1 MTTMSLGEQTA
12 EGDVAVLLRIYLE
25 DHLAGAVAGTRRMR
39 RLADAERD
47 SPDGPTLKRLADEI
61 EDDLT
66 ALREVIE
73 HVGVVPRTYKR
84 WLARIVE
91 FIGLLKLNGRL
102 FTRSPLTTLVE
113 VEVML
118 VAARGKLAGWETLRA
133 ALGTPVVGSVHL
145 DDLIEQGRAHLETL
159 AAVHER
165 AAIAALGTVT
175 IS

>member
-1 MTTMSLGEQTA
+1 MTTMALGEKVA
-12 EGDVAVLLRIYLE
+12 EGDVARLLRIYLE
-25 DHLAGAVAGTRRMR
+25 DHLAGAVAGTRRIR
-39 RLADAERD
+39 RLADAERNN
-47 SPDGPTLKRLADEI
+47 PDGPTLKRLADEI

-73 HVGVVPRTYKR
+73 HLGVVPRAYKR

-91 FIGLLKLNGRL
+91 FVGLLKLNGRL

-133 ALGTPVVGSVHL
+133 ALGTPVLGSVNL
-145 DDLIEQGRAHLETL
+145 DDLIEQGRSHLDTL

-165 AAIAALGTVT
+165 AAVTALGTLTVV
-175 IS
+175 